1 MEYYTSMY
9 YDDGVRYVIEGGE
22 VKKMYLFF
30 KGDGGLYPTRERVL
44 NPNNPPKFNTY
55 VELFSTPKEAESYL
69 T

>member
-30 KGDGGLYPTRERVL
+30 KGDSGLYLTRASVL
-44 NPNNPPKFNTY
+44 NPNNPPKFYTY
-55 VELFSTPKEAESYL
+55 GEIFSTRKEAESSL
-69 T
+69 I